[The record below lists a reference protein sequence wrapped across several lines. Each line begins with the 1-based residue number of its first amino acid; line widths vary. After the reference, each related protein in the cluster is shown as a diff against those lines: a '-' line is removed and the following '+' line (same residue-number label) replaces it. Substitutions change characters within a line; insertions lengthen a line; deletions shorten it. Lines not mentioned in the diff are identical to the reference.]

1 MPLWA
6 TMCIYDLL
14 IFIWAVS
21 NQQIDTRRIISGL
34 WITVDNLVSQ
44 LHRILNLRNI
54 LVTWQITLVTFF
66 LPMINIISMNNRISK
81 EEKREYIHRTLIK
94 PKWKTTSKVSQKC
107 KITTILS
114 IVGYF
119 ALLTQNISF
128 NFHSNKVLLL
138 LV

>member
-1 MPLWA
+1 
-6 TMCIYDLL
+6 MCIYDLL

-34 WITVDNLVSQ
+34 WITVDNLVWQ
-44 LHRILNLRNI
+44 LQCILNLRNI
-54 LVTWQITLVTFF
+54 LVTWQITFITYFF
-66 LPMINIISMNNRISK
+66 VPMINIISMNNRISK
-81 EEKREYIHRTLIK
+81 EEKRENIHTTLIK
-94 PKWKTTSKVSQKC
+94 PKWKTASKVSQKC